1 VTSTADVLYSFLPKD
16 GSVREDLA
24 LWKWLG
30 NKQVR
35 GLLFGMDTLIFW
47 PRYFQRADP
56 RWLFLR
62 EFLHKPQELLR
73 AFDFSELK

>member
-30 NKQVR
+30 NMQVR

-47 PRYFQRADP
+47 PRYFQRAESALVIFAGVFAQAP
-56 RWLFLR
+56 RAAKSF
-62 EFLHKPQELLR
+62 
-73 AFDFSELK
+73 